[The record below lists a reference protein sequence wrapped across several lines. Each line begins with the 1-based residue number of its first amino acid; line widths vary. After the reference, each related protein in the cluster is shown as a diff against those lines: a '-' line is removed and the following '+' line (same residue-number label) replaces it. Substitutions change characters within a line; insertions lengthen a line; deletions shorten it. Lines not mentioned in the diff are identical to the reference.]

1 MTRQIT
7 PPGPAARLAGLILF
21 LLLLFAG
28 PSPTAAAPTPAATP
42 PVVVTTISLP
52 PAASWWGR
60 FYSFLENNLTS
71 RARMIQMGVL
81 GMIVALII
89 MIKK

>member
-1 MTRQIT
+1 MTRQIS
-7 PPGPAARLAGLILF
+7 PPGPAARVAGLIL
-21 LLLLFAG
+21 LLFLFFTAL
-28 PSPTAAAPTPAATP
+28 PSPVSAAPPPAATP
-42 PVVVTTISLP
+42 VATAISLP

-81 GMIVALII
+81 GMIIALII